1 MITEDNKR
9 GYLNEKEDKEEEEE
23 GRDGDEGR
31 QVFKRKEEN
40 DKEQKRNT
48 RIKIRQIGDNKN
60 GQLNAKRG

>member
-23 GRDGDEGR
+23 DRDGDEGR
-31 QVFKRKEEN
+31 QVFKRTN
-40 DKEQKRNT
+40 DKEKKRNT